1 MWGNQRASLEPRR
14 HTIPLQELE
23 IRFIVRSPCW
33 RATVYRIEINQLDLR
48 QFEVGIVG
56 RKQFFPWIA
65 VTIAPNAE
73 RFLLFLE

>member
-1 MWGNQRASLEPRR
+1 
-14 HTIPLQELE
+14 
-23 IRFIVRSPCW
+23 
-33 RATVYRIEINQLDLR
+33 VYRIEINQLDLR

-56 RKQFFPWIA
+56 RKQFFPWTA